1 MRPSTVRG
9 RGRLARVAESIE
21 SRLWPLPV
29 AAIAAAV
36 VLGILLPRLDL
47 IVDSDL
53 PIGVDSA
60 VFNGGAETARSVL
73 SSIAGSLITAT
84 SLTFSLTV
92 VALQLASSQ
101 ASPRVLRL
109 FSRDRQVHATLAVFL
124 GTFAYAITVLRS
136 IRDSTDDD
144 PEFVPRIA
152 VTVGFALTL
161 VSVIMLVFFLAHLAA
176 QLRVETIM
184 KEIHAETD
192 RTIDLVG
199 DSQAAVT
206 AFEGR
211 ITLPEHRE
219 VVRADS
225 SGFVTSVDR
234 LGLIRFATDH
244 GIVVQETK
252 RVGESIVAG
261 TPQAFWW
268 VAGGLADPTGPGG
281 APEPAEVDEAVRR
294 AMSIGYERTAAQDV
308 DYGVQQILDIG
319 VRALSAGINDPTTAV
334 NALGHLGALLARA
347 VALPALPTGLASEDG
362 RLGVVTAS
370 RSAAEFVRDSLTPMR
385 HYGAGDPA
393 VVTRLLQTVSDL
405 AYCCPDR
412 PVVEALLEQLS
423 ALERQLAR
431 DESDPSE
438 AARLLQATE
447 ALSIRLRSAI

>member
-1 MRPSTVRG
+1 MIRG
-9 RGRLARVAESIE
+9 RGLMARVSEAVE

-29 AAIAAAV
+29 AAIVVAV
-36 VLGILLPRLDL
+36 LLGVVLPRLDVR
-47 IVDSDL
+47 VDSGL
-53 PIGVDSA
+53 PIGVDSV

-109 FSRDRQVHATLAVFL
+109 FSRDRQVHATLAMFL

-136 IRDSTDDD
+136 IRDSTDEA

-152 VTVGFALTL
+152 VTAGFVLTL
-161 VSVIMLVFFLAHLAA
+161 ISVVMLVFFLAHLAA

-199 DSQAAVT
+199 DGYASMTPYAGA
-206 AFEGR
+206 
-211 ITLPEHRE
+211 ITTPASRH
-219 VVRADS
+219 VVPAES
-225 SGFVTSVDR
+225 SGFITRCDRSRLVDVAHAR
-234 LGLIRFATDH
+234 
-244 GIVVQETK
+244 GIIVQEVK

-261 TPQAFWW
+261 TPQAYWW
-268 VAGGLADPTGPGG
+268 VSGPASNKLNHGDI
-281 APEPAEVDEAVRR
+281 ERDIREAYGV
-294 AMSIGYERTAAQDV
+294 GYERTAAQDV

-334 NALGHLGALLARA
+334 NALGHLSALLSRA
-347 VALPALPTGLASEDG
+347 VALPALPDGLADRDG
-362 RLGVVTAS
+362 ELRVVTVS
-370 RSAAEFVRDSLTPMR
+370 RTVEQLIHDSLSPMR

-393 VVTRLLQTVSDL
+393 VVTRFLQLVSDL
-405 AYCCPDR
+405 ALTNSHTD
-412 PVVEALLEQLS
+412 VMNALAGQLG
-423 ALERQLAR
+423 ALESQLTA
-431 DESDPSE
+431 DAADPWE
-438 AARLLQATE
+438 TARLLTEVRALATGTLHE
-447 ALSIRLRSAI
+447 